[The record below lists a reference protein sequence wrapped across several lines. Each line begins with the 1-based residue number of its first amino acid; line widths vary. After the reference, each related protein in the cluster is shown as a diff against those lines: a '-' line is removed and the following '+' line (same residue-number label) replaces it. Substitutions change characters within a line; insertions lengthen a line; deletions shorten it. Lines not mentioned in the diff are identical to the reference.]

1 MDQDKIKEAFQKAKS
16 DIFSLQSDIFSMK
29 RDLEEIK
36 RTLNIILEIQH
47 TNTTTPQHHIKHSNN
62 KVEEQVSQ
70 YSLIPSKTDSTP
82 TNQQRKPSIYEE
94 NPTQNRTPTH
104 KMPSYSLIPSK
115 KESSIRN
122 EGVPT
127 NQPTNQQTNQHIGNE
142 GVQHILKHPKEDKI
156 SHLEEVSEVLRS
168 LDSIKKELRHKFKR
182 LSKQEMVI
190 FSSIYQ
196 LEEQGFV
203 VDYSL
208 LSQKLSLTEISIRDY
223 VRKLIQKKVPI
234 QKIKE
239 NNKKITLSIPE
250 ELKKIASLNTI
261 LQLREL

>member
-1 MDQDKIKEAFQKAKS
+1 MDPIKEAFSKAKQ
-16 DIFSLQSDIFSMK
+16 DIFNLQSQLENMR
-29 RDLEEIK
+29 RDMQEIK
-36 RTLNIILEIQH
+36 RTLNIILENQQ
-47 TNTTTPQHHIKHSNN
+47 TNKPTNNQSNQQSN
-62 KVEEQVSQ
+62 QFKTSNSQ
-70 YSLIPSKTDSTP
+70 YSPIPSKTASSP
-82 TNQQRKPSIYEE
+82 TNQQKKPSFYEE
-94 NPTQNRTPTH
+94 NPTHKITPIH
-104 KMPSYSLIPSK
+104 NLSQYGLIPLENK
-115 KESSIRN
+115 LSIGN

-127 NQPTNQQTNQHIGNE
+127 NQPTTQPTNQHTGNE
-142 GVQHILKHPKEDKI
+142 GVQHTLKYSEEDKI
-156 SHLEEVSEVLRS
+156 SHLEKVSEVLKS

-182 LSKQEMVI
+182 LSKQEMAI

-208 LSQKLSLTEISIRDY
+208 LSQKLSLSEISIRDF

-261 LQLREL
+261 LTLREL